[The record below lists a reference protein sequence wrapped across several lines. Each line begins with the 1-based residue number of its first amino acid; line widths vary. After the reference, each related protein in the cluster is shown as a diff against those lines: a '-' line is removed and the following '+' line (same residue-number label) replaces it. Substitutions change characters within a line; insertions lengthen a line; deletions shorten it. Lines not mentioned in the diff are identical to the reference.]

1 MRFGV
6 YWSTALYPGHES
18 SVDTPG
24 PTMAG
29 GFGAFD
35 RKKFLALDG
44 YDDLYLPGR
53 LEDPDICLRAQNTG
67 WKCLYAPKSVVY
79 HQGGVSFHKRFG
91 LRKTLVINW
100 RNTFLFMWKNLSAP
114 ALLVSA
120 FWLPLRFVYSLVTLK
135 PELFLGFLEAVP
147 RLPQALARRKRLTQS
162 SLPDVVGEREIFAR
176 V

>member
-1 MRFGV
+1 
-6 YWSTALYPGHES
+6 
-18 SVDTPG
+18 
-24 PTMAG
+24 
-29 GFGAFD
+29 
-35 RKKFLALDG
+35 
-44 YDDLYLPGR
+44 
-53 LEDPDICLRAQNTG
+53 
-67 WKCLYAPKSVVY
+67 
-79 HQGGVSFHKRFG
+79 VSFHKRFG